1 MGSEIGV
8 GSTKAVTAP
17 VCFRVRVG
25 LAAACGAPWLA
36 TLWADTW
43 MYTTCRACL
52 ARAPEAER
60 LAREAT
66 LRGR

>member
-8 GSTKAVTAP
+8 GATKAVTAP
-17 VCFRVRVG
+17 VCFRVRAG

-36 TLWADTW
+36 ALWTDRW
-43 MYTTCRACL
+43 CYTTCRPCL